1 MIRET
6 RFKGHGIKQKLQK
19 LNETT
24 FEENL
29 NMRYNDNAT
38 TTERIRAIQN
48 GTQTG
53 GKENRRRA
61 RTLNERRIFVIL
73 NNITYPNLY

>member
-1 MIRET
+1 MIQETGFRE
-6 RFKGHGIKQKLQK
+6 HGKKQKLKKQ
-19 LNETT
+19 NETT

-38 TTERIRAIQN
+38 TTERIQSIQN

-61 RTLNERRIFVIL
+61 RTLNERRIFVFL

>member
-6 RFKGHGIKQKLQK
+6 RFRGLGKKQKLQK
-19 LNETT
+19 QNETT

-53 GKENRRRA
+53 GKRIEG
-61 RTLNERRIFVIL
+61 EREH
-73 NNITYPNLY
+73 